1 MTSVY
6 LSTAYFPPIQYYCKL
21 LEYDT
26 VIIEAQE
33 HYQKQSYRNRCRIS
47 GPNGI
52 QSLSIP
58 VERGRSREIP
68 IRDIKIDYSMPW
80 QVNHLRSI
88 KTAYRS
94 APYFEHYIEDLS
106 PIFNTQDK
114 FLFDFN
120 LKILEK
126 INGILEINPKLI
138 ISETFEKHPEID
150 NFRDS
155 IHPKKRMQ
163 KSDTHFKP
171 VNYMQVFLEKHGF
184 QKNLSILDLLMNEGP
199 MSISTIKDSIKAE

>member
-1 MTSVY
+1 MMTSVF

-52 QSLSIP
+52 QALSIP

-94 APYFEHYIEDLS
+94 APYFEHYIDDIS

-120 LKILEK
+120 FKIIETLNQILA
-126 INGILEINPKLI
+126 INQKLI
-138 ISETFEKHPEID
+138 VSKVFENKPD
-150 NFRDS
+150 ADDYRNS

-163 KSDTHFKP
+163 KADTHFQP
-171 VNYMQVFLEKHGF
+171 TNYMQVFMEKHGF
-184 QKNLSILDLLMNEGP
+184 IANLSILDLLMNEGP
-199 MSISTIKDSIKAE
+199 LSISIIKESIKR

>member
-1 MTSVY
+1 MASVY

-33 HYQKQSYRNRCRIS
+33 HYQKQSYRNRCRIL

-68 IRDIKIDYSMPW
+68 IKDIKIDYSMPW

-94 APYFEHYIEDLS
+94 APYFEHYIDELS
-106 PIFNTQDK
+106 PAFNTKDR
-114 FLFDFN
+114 FLFDYN
-120 LKILEK
+120 LKLIETLNQILA
-126 INGILEINPKLI
+126 INTKLI
-138 ISETFEKHPEID
+138 TNRVYENTLD
-150 NFRDS
+150 VDDFRNS

-163 KSDTHFKP
+163 KADTHFQP
-171 VNYMQVFLEKHGF
+171 ANYIQVFMEKHGF
-184 QKNLSILDLLMNEGP
+184 QANLSILDLLMNEGP
-199 MSISTIKDSIKAE
+199 LSTSTIKESIKR